1 MQQVLFDEKMDG
13 ITIDRIRR
21 EDGFSMPSK
30 HLHDA
35 YEIYY
40 LLDGKRYYF
49 IEKQTYEV
57 TGGCLV
63 FINRRQAHQT
73 SQAGGGSHDR
83 ILIGLQEEPFS
94 SFFCS
99 TGELK
104 LEDFFEKHW
113 GVLRLAP
120 EERPFVEGLLMQL
133 ADELHEKAAG
143 YRLAAQAAL
152 ARLILFAARRMT
164 GAAVPAAPVSLST
177 TARHRKVNEVAG
189 YIVNHYREPLS
200 LETVADRF
208 FVSKCYLSRIFKEVT
223 GFTVNEYIHLNR
235 IREAQRLLSCT
246 SLNITEV
253 SEALGYDT
261 ITYFERVFKK
271 FSGTTPLKYRLA
283 YRGRMSPVRPEKYE
297 GQSPSPFPLS

>member
-104 LEDFFEKHW
+104 LEDF
-113 GVLRLAP
+113 LRS
-120 EERPFVEGLLMQL
+120 
-133 ADELHEKAAG
+133 
-143 YRLAAQAAL
+143 
-152 ARLILFAARRMT
+152 T
-164 GAAVPAAPVSLST
+164 GAFSGLPPRSAPSWRDCSCSW
-177 TARHRKVNEVAG
+177 RM
-189 YIVNHYREPLS
+189 
-200 LETVADRF
+200 
-208 FVSKCYLSRIFKEVT
+208 
-223 GFTVNEYIHLNR
+223 
-235 IREAQRLLSCT
+235 SCT
-246 SLNITEV
+246 KKPPATAWRRRPRWRGSFSSLRE
-253 SEALGYDT
+253 E
-261 ITYFERVFKK
+261 
-271 FSGTTPLKYRLA
+271 
-283 YRGRMSPVRPEKYE
+283 
-297 GQSPSPFPLS
+297 